1 MPDQESLPE
10 LCYLPF
16 DETPTVTSSESQQE
30 VDDYQPR
37 AQAKKNISKWDTRIG
52 WFRVDFKTFSKTF
65 VMEEKISHKD

>member
-16 DETPTVTSSESQQE
+16 DETPTVTSSDSQQE

-52 WFRVDFKTFSKTF
+52 
-65 VMEEKISHKD
+65 